1 LARIEPNPAAISSFS
16 GTSIMSLTRRELIR
30 GSLAP
35 AALALLHVRPARA
48 DDPPRGL
55 PEPTSKHLP
64 RWRGFNLL
72 DKFMVDQQK
81 AFEERDFADI
91 AELGFNFV
99 RLPLDYRCWTDR
111 DQPKVQK
118 EPVLKEI
125 DQAVALGRKHGIH
138 VQINFHRAP
147 GYTVAKPAEPKSLW
161 TDPEAQDIC
170 AHHWAA
176 FAARYQ
182 GVANN
187 LVSFNPLNEPD
198 DKVTPQEHRKVL
210 ERLAGAIRERDPQRL
225 IVCDGRN
232 WATAPPTELIGL
244 DVAAALHDYNPMPL
258 THYKASWANWDE
270 SWPEPVWPLKKSD
283 GKYVVR
289 GTIVRELINP
299 WKEFEAKG
307 IGVMVGEFGVY
318 NQTPHRFALSWMHDT
333 LEEFKKAGWGWAL
346 WNFTGGFGIIDSGRF
361 DIAYEDW
368 HDRKLDR
375 AMLDVLQ
382 AG

>member
-1 LARIEPNPAAISSFS
+1 
-16 GTSIMSLTRRELIR
+16 MSLTRRELIR
-30 GSLAP
+30 GSLAT
-35 AALALLHVRPARA
+35 AALAGNQLPPARA
-48 DDPPRGL
+48 DDPPRSL
-55 PEPTSKHLP
+55 PEPSARHLP

-81 AFEERDFADI
+81 AFDERDFADI

-99 RLPLDYRCWTDR
+99 RLPLDYRSWTDR
-111 DQPKVQK
+111 DQPMKLK

-125 DQAVALGRKHGIH
+125 DQAVSWGRKHGIH

-147 GYTVAKPAEPKSLW
+147 GFTVAKPAEPKSLW
-161 TDPEAQDIC
+161 TDSGIQDVC

-182 GVANN
+182 GIANN
-187 LVSFNPLNEPD
+187 VVSFNPLNEPD
-198 DKVTPQEHRKVL
+198 DKVTPEEHRKVI
-210 ERLAGAIRERDPQRL
+210 ERIVAAIRDRDPKRL
-225 IVCDGRN
+225 IICDGRA
-232 WATAPPTELIGL
+232 WATIPPTELIGL
-244 DVAAALHDYNPMPL
+244 DVAVALHNYNPTPL
-258 THYKASWANWDE
+258 THYKASWVNWNE
-270 SWPEPVWPLKKSD
+270 SWPEPVWPLKKND

-299 WKEFEAKG
+299 WKDLEAKG
-307 IGVMVGEFGVY
+307 VGVMVGEFGVY
-318 NQTPHRFALSWMHDT
+318 NQTPHRFALSWMHDM

-346 WNFTGGFGIIDSGRF
+346 WNFTGSFGIVDSGRF
-361 DIAYEDW
+361 DVAYEDW
-368 HDRKLDR
+368 HNRKLDR